1 MCKYVCIG
9 PKRQETKGKLKIGK
23 EVGTVDFGGE
33 TLSMLGTI
41 YKNKAQGTFVERNVS
56 PQVNDKYIG

>member
-1 MCKYVCIG
+1 
-9 PKRQETKGKLKIGK
+9 LKIGK
-23 EVGTVDFGGE
+23 EVASVDFGGE

-56 PQVNDKYIG
+56 DIKYKWIKANVTI